1 MFNYF
6 TLRDSRGTDLTLFE
20 YHLLLV
26 LLSPILLAKM
36 LRWGDD

>member
-6 TLRDSRGTDLTLFE
+6 TLRDSRGTDLTQFE

-26 LLSPILLAKM
+26 LTLPLRLLIK
-36 LRWGDD
+36 